1 MAANNDNSGSRLE
14 TEIERCRSEGQWD
27 KIPELV
33 RQLSAKLISNGVC
46 VFCLLRERKHSLIVV
61 LYLIY
66 YSILQCGGVCLLFLS
81 QPEYMQEASLIMAK
95 LCYVEGDY
103 REALNQYSRV
113 SLDEMQLV
121 GAPVYRLSTIAE
133 AYATKGK

>member
-1 MAANNDNSGSRLE
+1 MVMDNSVLGKP
-14 TEIERCRSEGQWD
+14 
-27 KIPELV
+27 KIDFKPIMVGAFPVSLV
-33 RQLSAKLISNGVC
+33 FICILAMYLNDSSFVWKCEV
-46 VFCLLRERKHSLIVV
+46 IVV

-66 YSILQCGGVCLLFLS
+66 YSMLSCDGVCLVFLS

-113 SLDEMQLV
+113 NLDEMQLV
-121 GAPVYRLSTIAE
+121 GTPVYRLSLIAE